1 MVSIWWRFNRGSRA
15 TSLCTESE
23 WAGEVKDRFT
33 QHLSS
38 SYSSYI
44 RGPGRRRS
52 RPASPCCP
60 LRLVSWS
67 YLVKSWSLRAGFTR
81 IYLTPFGFTRSSY
94 ICSPRPHGGE
104 AIYIHLWS
112 RRRCIRI
119 FRICGICMDDDEVG
133 DDLRLLMGQVQLLD
147 DLQSFFPKILVME
160 FQDDKGGI

>member
-1 MVSIWWRFNRGSRA
+1 MVSIWWRFSRGSRA

-81 IYLTPFGFTRSSY
+81 IYLTPFGFIPPSCIRF
-94 ICSPRPHGGE
+94 PRPYGVE
-104 AIYIHLWS
+104 ALYIWPGHRVCLRYLYGRDEDW
-112 RRRCIRI
+112 RRFTTKIWAQFNSHQEIFIFIFGIRI
-119 FRICGICMDDDEVG
+119 VFKFRGTLSSSWLFTD
-133 DDLRLLMGQVQLLD
+133 
-147 DLQSFFPKILVME
+147 
-160 FQDDKGGI
+160 